1 MIAHGLIEWLTVYH
15 CIKRLSDVKI
25 DEVHAYE
32 STKLKLELWPMF
44 ILVDS
49 NPRRRKR
56 YRFLDDASY
65 TPFANSRVP
74 TFLLKK
80 NLKRLIKEKK
90 LFLSER
96 LIKDWILAR
105 IKHQHIKQGETIEV
119 IEKVYVKDFLNHD
132 CILYLCKFV
141 ETKDSNKLNECI
153 ILLDKE
159 LCLFNIEV

>member
-1 MIAHGLIEWLTVYH
+1 MVIRLVNHIRENLNPGSRILWQVSWIMIIVLAIFHLLLDAHKWPFYDFVYLLAFVIPSFILCVMIAHGLIEWLTVYH

-80 NLKRLIKEKK
+80 TLK
-90 LFLSER
+90 
-96 LIKDWILAR
+96 
-105 IKHQHIKQGETIEV
+105 G
-119 IEKVYVKDFLNHD
+119 
-132 CILYLCKFV
+132 
-141 ETKDSNKLNECI
+141 
-153 ILLDKE
+153 
-159 LCLFNIEV
+159 